1 MIVEFWI
8 GTVTNRVPSAYRY
21 FWHRYCR
28 HTDTIPC
35 CRVRASAGAAS
46 YRAQHQAPPRV
57 WGQQGRERW
66 QRGQAEAHR
75 HQAPGRGLQQPEV
88 WQRWALNTNNKNVD
102 ISFCQVFVRHYYFL
116 HPIQSS
122 HDVGNC
128 RIWKK
133 RVSWKLILGCL
144 DVETGENN
152 NNKAW
157 DQRQW
162 GRDGDTWH
170 LSFSQT
176 WCVTILWTHQFRN
189 SLQMFKL
196 DVLIKI
202 KHYLFSN
209 LYEKLPKT
217 HRSSANLQVWA
228 WTAGTR

>member
-157 DQRQW
+157 DQRPETMGPWRGHVAFVIQ
-162 GRDGDTWH
+162 
-170 LSFSQT
+170 
-176 WCVTILWTHQFRN
+176 
-189 SLQMFKL
+189 
-196 DVLIKI
+196 
-202 KHYLFSN
+202 SN
-209 LYEKLPKT
+209 LMRHDSMNTSISEFF
-217 HRSSANLQVWA
+217 ANVSTGCFNQMLSILCWYSQICM
-228 WTAGTR
+228 